1 MSHSKVSAIRF
12 SKDNSLVQVKH
23 ACSNDVPKFYEWSN
37 WMPIEDLYS
46 AWRVGNIQFNSFMS
60 NEQVALVKTVFDL
73 YGHEPILNQSYY
85 DLSGKIARNEASQ
98 LEIERIE
105 GLHKA
110 VKDNL
115 LLFLS
120 NYSAEKKYVVYM
132 PSNRKYVHKMN
143 QKSFLATYDQDSAK
157 LFSKHIAGQVIRKL
171 NLEYGYEAKYFVKN

>member
-12 SKDNSLVQVKH
+12 SNDMVQVKH

-37 WMPIEDLYS
+37 WIPIEDLYT
-46 AWRVGNIQFNSFMS
+46 AWRVGNIQFNSHIS
-60 NEQVALVKTVFDL
+60 NEKIALVKTVFDL
-73 YGHEPILNQSYY
+73 YGHEQILNQSYY
-85 DLSGKIARNEASQ
+85 ELSGKIARNEASQ
-98 LEIERIE
+98 LEIDRFE

-120 NYSAEKKYVVYM
+120 NYSAEKKYVVYI
-132 PSNRKYVHKMN
+132 PSTGKYVNKMN

-157 LFSKHIAGQVIRKL
+157 LFSKHIAEQVIRKL
-171 NLEYGYEAKYFVKN
+171 DVVYGYEARYFVKN